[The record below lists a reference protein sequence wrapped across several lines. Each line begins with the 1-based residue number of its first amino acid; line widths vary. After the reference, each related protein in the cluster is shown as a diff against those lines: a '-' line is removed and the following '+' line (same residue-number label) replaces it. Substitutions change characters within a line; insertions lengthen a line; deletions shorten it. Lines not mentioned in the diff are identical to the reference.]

1 MNQRERHAWHQFRE
15 VMARRQN
22 EFDGQ
27 VPVAL
32 LILATCPGCE
42 VCCERKLREGD
53 IEDSVDVHFTG
64 AISVLRPPG
73 MGAVEVADL
82 FERTAHELRAGAIS

>member
-15 VMARRQN
+15 TMAQRQN

-32 LILATCPGCE
+32 LVLATCPGCD
-42 VCCERKLREGD
+42 VCRERKRVEGD
-53 IEDSVDVHFTG
+53 DITAVDVHFDG
-64 AISVLRPPG
+64 MMSVLRPPG
-73 MGAVEVADL
+73 MKPAELAVM
-82 FERTAHELRAGAIS
+82 FERAAAMARRGTA